1 MAESA
6 PASEQFPLEKIH
18 AAHKQAR
25 LVTLAIASTLP
36 MYALVAE
43 LLVRSGHNMALVAG
57 NTTLRIIFFALAGV
71 FIFAATVVKGMLLRT
86 APATPEGRLAR
97 LRSASIITTA
107 FAEGPAVLGL
117 VLFMITRQRSDFY
130 ILLVVAAYL
139 LVRHLPL
146 QAAWGLYVRRGGDA
160 R

>member
-6 PASEQFPLEKIH
+6 PASEFPLEKIH

-25 LVTLAIASTLP
+25 MITLSIAATLP
-36 MYALVAE
+36 VYALVAE
-43 LLVRSGHNMALVAG
+43 LIIRSEHDVVPVTG
-57 NTTLRIIFFALAGV
+57 NTALRITFFALAGM
-71 FIFAATVVKGMLLRT
+71 FIFTATVVKGVLLRN
-86 APATPEGRLAR
+86 APATPEARLAR
-97 LRSASIITTA
+97 LRSASIITAA

-117 VLFMITRQRSDFY
+117 ALFMITRQRSDFY

-146 QAAWGLYVRRGGDA
+146 QAAWELYVRRGGDA